1 MSREAFNS
9 SVPDEMLNHYLG
21 TVCKHDLLTHDEEKN
36 LCRLAQSGCIESR
49 NSMFLGNVRL
59 VVSIAKRYKKSSTPL
74 VDLIEEGNLGLF
86 RAIEKFDPELGYRF
100 STYAAW
106 WVRQS
111 VQLAARKLPMTIDLP
126 RDIYQLLGQMR
137 KLKNSN
143 DYISDTDLAEK
154 LNLSLGKVK
163 KLMLTPMI
171 QESLDSPLFSD
182 NHGETLV
189 DAIPCDND
197 INSFDDTLAN
207 KKSSSIVN
215 ELLDYLKE
223 KEAVV
228 LKHRFGLRG
237 ESAKTLAEIGV
248 IVNLTHERVRQI
260 EVTAL
265 GKLKRHLSAQ
275 NIQCDCLL
283 GGN

>member
-1 MSREAFNS
+1 MNSKAFIS
-9 SVPDEMLNHYLG
+9 SAPDEMLNHYLV
-21 TVCKHDLLTHDEEKN
+21 TVAKHDLLTHDEEKR
-36 LCRLAQSGCIESR
+36 LCRLAQNGCIKSR
-49 NSMFLGNVRL
+49 NAMFLSNIRL
-59 VVSIAKRYKKSSTPL
+59 VVSIANRYKKTSIPL

-126 RDIYQLLGQMR
+126 REIYQQLGQMR
-137 KLKNSN
+137 KLKNSSN
-143 DYISDTDLAEK
+143 SISDADLAKK
-154 LNLSLGKVK
+154 LHLPLGKIK

-171 QESLDSPLFSD
+171 QESLDTPLFSD
-182 NHGETLV
+182 NNGETLI
-189 DAIPCDND
+189 DSIPCDNA
-197 INSFDDTLAN
+197 INNFDETLVN
-207 KKSSSIVN
+207 KKSSSIIN

-237 ESAKTLAEIGV
+237 ESAKTLAEIGA

-265 GKLKRHLSAQ
+265 SKLKRHLVAQ
-275 NIQCDCLL
+275 NIQCDSLI
-283 GGN
+283 GDH